1 MSDEALTYLQ
11 GDSRGPKRDLI
22 ARCYYEVAQGDPKS
36 GPVVF
41 AVLSNAAA
49 EQFAKTPEELRE
61 TNECLRLLLAEARD
75 FEKKLR
81 DRVETSNAAVI
92 LSFKDETRRAREAWQ
107 ETINQAEYV
116 RERAK
121 LLAHDMEAV
130 ITSAK
135 RIASDFS
142 TLKGDLKLHH
152 ESTKTIAE
160 GVADVKAIHQNNRDL
175 VKYFVKQARFNWL
188 TIGFLGGIIFNS
200 IANEIPAPHWLPLV
214 VFAVGAGW
222 LQWLFR
228 EFWIYLRSRTEK
240 TSSAAQTKS
249 TG

>member
-22 ARCYYEVAQGDPKS
+22 ARCYYEAAQGDPKS

-61 TNECLRLLLAEARD
+61 ANEHFRLLLGEARD

-81 DRVETSNAAVI
+81 DRVETSNATVI

-116 RERAK
+116 RERAN

-135 RIASDFS
+135 RIAGDFS
-142 TLKGDLKLHH
+142 TLKSDLKLHH

-160 GVADVKAIHQNNRDL
+160 GVADIKAIHQDNQDL

-188 TIGFLGGIIFNS
+188 TIGFLGGIIFDS

-228 EFWIYLRSRTEK
+228 EFWIYLRSRTDK
-240 TSSAAQTKS
+240 TSPAAQTKS
-249 TG
+249 PG

>member
-1 MSDEALTYLQ
+1 MSDEALIYLQ

-61 TNECLRLLLAEARD
+61 ANECLRLLLGEARD

-81 DRVETSNAAVI
+81 DRVETSNATVI

-121 LLAHDMEAV
+121 LLADDMEPIIA
-130 ITSAK
+130 SAK
-135 RIASDFS
+135 QIADDFR

-160 GVADVKAIHQNNRDL
+160 GVAEIKTIHRDNQDL
-175 VKYFVKQARFNWL
+175 VKYFLKQARFNWL
-188 TIGFLGGIIFNS
+188 TIGFLGGILFDS
-200 IANEIPAPHWLPLV
+200 IANEVPAPHWMPLV
-214 VFAVGAGW
+214 VFALG
-222 LQWLFR
+222 
-228 EFWIYLRSRTEK
+228 
-240 TSSAAQTKS
+240 
-249 TG
+249 TGLMQ

>member
-61 TNECLRLLLAEARD
+61 ANECLRLLLGEARD

-81 DRVETSNAAVI
+81 DRVETSNATVI

-116 RERAK
+116 RERAR
-121 LLAHDMEAV
+121 LLADDMGLGKTLQALAFCAWLKAGED
-130 ITSAK
+130 SHRELQRRLK
-135 RIASDFS
+135 R
-142 TLKGDLKLHH
+142 
-152 ESTKTIAE
+152 AE
-160 GVADVKAIHQNNRDL
+160 EVRQ
-175 VKYFVKQARFNWL
+175 
-188 TIGFLGGIIFNS
+188 
-200 IANEIPAPHWLPLV
+200 
-214 VFAVGAGW
+214 
-222 LQWLFR
+222 
-228 EFWIYLRSRTEK
+228 TEEG
-240 TSSAAQTKS
+240 QVLI
-249 TG
+249 

>member
-61 TNECLRLLLAEARD
+61 ANECLRLLLGEARD

-81 DRVETSNAAVI
+81 DRVETSNATVI

-116 RERAK
+116 RERAD
-121 LLAHDMEAV
+121 DMGAV

-135 RIASDFS
+135 RIAGDFS

-152 ESTKTIAE
+152 ESTIKIAE
-160 GVADVKAIHQNNRDL
+160 GVAKVETMHQDNQDL

-188 TIGFLGGIIFNS
+188 TIGVLGGIIFDS

-228 EFWIYLRSRTEK
+228 EFWIYLRSRTDK
-240 TSSAAQTKS
+240 TSPEAQTKP

>member
-1 MSDEALTYLQ
+1 MSDETLSYLQ

-22 ARCYYEVAQGDPKS
+22 TRCYYEVVQGDPKS

-61 TNECLRLLLAEARD
+61 ANQCLRLLLGEARD

-81 DRVETSNAAVI
+81 DRVETSNATVI

-107 ETINQAEYV
+107 ETINQADYV

-121 LLAHDMEAV
+121 LLAHDMEGV
-130 ITSAK
+130 ISSAK
-135 RIASDFS
+135 RIAGDYS

-152 ESTKTIAE
+152 ESTLKIAE
-160 GVADVKAIHQNNRDL
+160 GVAKVETMHQDNQDL

-188 TIGFLGGIIFNS
+188 TIGFLGGIIFDS
-200 IANEIPAPHWLPLV
+200 TANEIPAPHWLPLV
-214 VFAVGAGW
+214 VFAVGAGG

-228 EFWIYLRSRTEK
+228 KCWIFLESLTAK
-240 TSSAAQTKS
+240 TSPATRTKS
-249 TG
+249 AG

>member
-1 MSDEALTYLQ
+1 MSDEALIYLQ

-22 ARCYYEVAQGDPKS
+22 ARCYYEIAQGDPKS

-61 TNECLRLLLAEARD
+61 DNECLRLLLGEAHE

-81 DRVETSNAAVI
+81 DRVETSNATVI

-116 RERAK
+116 RERAR
-121 LLAHDMEAV
+121 LLADDMETV
-130 ITSAK
+130 ISSAK
-135 RIASDFS
+135 RIAGDFS

-152 ESTKTIAE
+152 ESTIKIAE
-160 GVADVKAIHQNNRDL
+160 GVANVQTIHQDNQDL

-188 TIGFLGGIIFNS
+188 TIGFLGGIIFDS

-214 VFAVGAGW
+214 VFTVGAGW

-240 TSSAAQTKS
+240 TSPAVQTKS
-249 TG
+249 AG

>member
-61 TNECLRLLLAEARD
+61 ANECLRLLLAEARD

-81 DRVETSNAAVI
+81 DRVETSNATVI

-116 RERAK
+116 RERAR
-121 LLAHDMEAV
+121 LLADDMEAV

-135 RIASDFS
+135 RIADDFR

-160 GVADVKAIHQNNRDL
+160 GVADVKAIHQDNQDL
-175 VKYFVKQARFNWL
+175 AKYFVKQARFNWL
-188 TIGFLGGIIFNS
+188 TIGFLGGIIFDS
-200 IANEIPAPHWLPLV
+200 IANEVPAPHWLALV
-214 VFAVGAGW
+214 VFAIGAGL

-228 EFWIYLRSRTEK
+228 QSWNFLRRRTEK
-240 TSSAAQTKS
+240 TSPSANTKS
-249 TG
+249 AG

>member
-1 MSDEALTYLQ
+1 MSDDALNYLQ

-22 ARCYYEVAQGDPKS
+22 ARCYYEVSQGDPKS

-61 TNECLRLLLAEARD
+61 ANECLRLLLGEARD
-75 FEKKLR
+75 FEKKIR
-81 DRVETSNAAVI
+81 DRVETSNATVI

-121 LLAHDMEAV
+121 LLVHDMEAV

-135 RIASDFS
+135 RIAGDFS

-152 ESTKTIAE
+152 ESTIKIAE
-160 GVADVKAIHQNNRDL
+160 GVAKVETMHQDNQDL
-175 VKYFVKQARFNWL
+175 VKYLTEQVRANWMTVGFVLGMMLDGAAQQVQAPTWAEL
-188 TIGFLGGIIFNS
+188 LSCATG
-200 IANEIPAPHWLPLV
+200 
-214 VFAVGAGW
+214 VG
-222 LQWLFR
+222 LIQWLAPKGWKFR
-228 EFWIYLRSRTEK
+228 VTASK
-240 TSSAAQTKS
+240 
-249 TG
+249 

>member
-61 TNECLRLLLAEARD
+61 TNECLRLLLGEARD
-75 FEKKLR
+75 FEKRLR
-81 DRVETSNAAVI
+81 DRVETSNATVI
-92 LSFKDETRRAREAWQ
+92 ISFKDETHRAREAWQ

-121 LLAHDMEAV
+121 QLTHDMEAV

-135 RIASDFS
+135 RIADDFR

-160 GVADVKAIHQNNRDL
+160 GVADVKAIHQDNQDL

-188 TIGFLGGIIFNS
+188 TIGFLGGIIFDS

-214 VFAVGAGW
+214 VFAVGAGL
-222 LQWLFR
+222 LQWFFR
-228 EFWIYLRSRTEK
+228 EFWIYLRSRTDK
-240 TSSAAQTKS
+240 TSPAAQTKP